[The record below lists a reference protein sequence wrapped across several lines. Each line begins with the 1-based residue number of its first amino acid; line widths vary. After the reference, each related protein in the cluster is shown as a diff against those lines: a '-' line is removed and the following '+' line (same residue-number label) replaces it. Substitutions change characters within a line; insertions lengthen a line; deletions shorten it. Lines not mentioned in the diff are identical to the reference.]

1 MMKLELYQEVSLKVD
16 LPEHNLKQGD
26 LATLIDY
33 VPHPS
38 DGEDGCVL
46 EVFNALGESL
56 LVLTVPQS
64 AIESLR
70 ADTVLAIRRLESM
83 D

>member
-16 LPEHNLKQGD
+16 LPEYNLKQGD

-33 VPHPS
+33 VPHPK